1 MAEELESKPPEPLDP
16 SVYGEIYDIKKILH
30 DKIDPRQQEPISS
43 QIPIF
48 GPIIIAIKKGVRTL
62 LNPII
67 NMVFLRQARFN
78 ESLMELLSK
87 LVDHHHNE
95 YIKGY
100 ENQNNINWLI
110 TYTKELQQENLL
122 LKNRLERLLEATEG
136 KLDPEKVGSIIKEEK
151 DSLWDHQYF
160 RFENRYRGFET
171 EIKKKQEMYL
181 PYFKNADNILDIGCG
196 RGEFLSLLKENG
208 LTASGIDLNEDMIQI
223 CQKKDLKA
231 EKINAFD
238 YLKTLEDGS
247 LGGIFAAHVIEHVG
261 NDRLREFVQLCSNK
275 LKSGGTLI
283 YETPNPHSIVVSS
296 TSFYLDLTHI
306 NPIHPETI
314 QFLLDSCGIA
324 KSEIKYLSPFP
335 IERQLEKI
343 SIPSNQSARETVE
356 QINRNIDHLNKI
368 LYGFQDYAVVGKKP

>member
-1 MAEELESKPPEPLDP
+1 MSELESKPPEPLDP
-16 SVYGEIYDIKKILH
+16 SLYDDFYRLKGILYE
-30 DKIDPRQQEPISS
+30 KVDPRQQEPISS
-43 QIPIF
+43 RVPIF
-48 GPIIIAIKKGVRTL
+48 GPLIIAIKKGIRAL

-67 NMVFLRQARFN
+67 NMTLLRQTHFN
-78 ESLMELLSK
+78 ENLVQLLTR
-87 LVDHHHNE
+87 LVDHHHDE
-95 YIKGY
+95 YIKGFKS
-100 ENQNNINWLI
+100 QNSISWLV
-110 TYTKELQQENLL
+110 TCLKELQQENLL
-122 LKNRLERLLEATEG
+122 LKNRLDRLLQATEG
-136 KLDPEKVGSIIKEEK
+136 KLDPEKIGPLMKEEK

-181 PYFKNADNILDIGCG
+181 PFFKSSDQILDIGCG

-208 LTASGIDLNEDMIQI
+208 VTATGIDLNEDMIQI
-223 CQKKDLKA
+223 CRKKGLNA
-231 EKINAFD
+231 EKANAFD
-238 YLKTLEDGS
+238 FLKTLEDGS

-335 IERQLEKI
+335 IEKQLEKI

-356 QINRNIDHLNKI
+356 QINRNIEHLNQV
-368 LYGFQDYAVVGKKP
+368 LYGFQDYAVIGKKP

>member
-1 MAEELESKPPEPLDP
+1 MSELESKPPAPLDP
-16 SVYGEIYDIKKILH
+16 KLYDDFFRLKALLYEKA
-30 DKIDPRQQEPISS
+30 DPRKQEPISS
-43 QIPIF
+43 KVPIF
-48 GPIIIAIKKGVRTL
+48 GPIIIAMKKCLRAL
-62 LNPII
+62 LTPII
-67 NMVFLRQARFN
+67 NMTLLRQTYFN
-78 ESLMELLSK
+78 ENLVELITR
-87 LVDHHHNE
+87 LVDHHHDE

-136 KLDPEKVGSIIKEEK
+136 KLDLEKVGPIIKEEK
-151 DSLWDHQYF
+151 NNLWDHQYF
-160 RFENRYRGFET
+160 RFENRYRGFEAD
-171 EIKKKQEMYL
+171 IKKKQEIYL
-181 PYFKNADNILDIGCG
+181 PYFKNANQVLDIGCG

-208 LTASGIDLNEDMIQI
+208 ITASGIDLNEDMIHI
-223 CQKKDLKA
+223 CEKKGLNA
-231 EKINAFD
+231 EKANAFD

-247 LGGIFAAHVIEHVG
+247 LEGIFAAHVIEHVG

-306 NPIHPETI
+306 NPIHPDTI

-335 IERQLEKI
+335 EEKQLDKI
-343 SIPSNQSARETVE
+343 SIPSNQNARETVE
-356 QINRNIDHLNKI
+356 QVNRDIEKLNQI
-368 LYGFQDYAVVGKKP
+368 LFGFQDYAVIGKKP

>member
-1 MAEELESKPPEPLDP
+1 MSELESKPPEPLDP
-16 SVYGEIYDIKKILH
+16 SLYDDFYRLKGILYE
-30 DKIDPRQQEPISS
+30 KVDPRQQEPISS
-43 QIPIF
+43 RVPIF
-48 GPIIIAIKKGVRTL
+48 GPIIIAIKKGIRTL

-67 NMVFLRQARFN
+67 NMTLLRQTHFN
-78 ESLMELLSK
+78 ENLVQLLTR
-87 LVDHHHNE
+87 LVDHHHDE
-95 YIKGY
+95 YIKGFKS
-100 ENQNNINWLI
+100 QNSISWLV
-110 TYTKELQQENLL
+110 TCLKELQQENLL
-122 LKNRLERLLEATEG
+122 LKNRLDRLLEATEG
-136 KLDPEKVGSIIKEEK
+136 KIDAEKIGSLIKEEK

-160 RFENRYRGFET
+160 RFENRYRGFEAA
-171 EIKKKQEMYL
+171 IKKKQEMYL
-181 PYFKNADNILDIGCG
+181 PFFKNADQVLDIGCG

-208 LTASGIDLNEDMIQI
+208 ITASGIDLNEDMVHI
-223 CQKKDLKA
+223 CKKSGLSA
-231 EKINAFD
+231 EKVNAFD
-238 YLKTLEDGS
+238 YLKTLKDGS

-335 IERQLEKI
+335 IEKQLEKI
-343 SIPSNQSARETVE
+343 SLPSTQSARETVE
-356 QINRNIDHLNKI
+356 QINHNIEHLNQV
-368 LYGFQDYAVVGKKP
+368 LYGFQDYAVIGKKP

>member
-1 MAEELESKPPEPLDP
+1 MSELESKPPEPLDP
-16 SVYGEIYDIKKILH
+16 SLYDDFYRLKAILYE
-30 DKIDPRQQEPISS
+30 KADPRQQEPISS
-43 QIPIF
+43 RVPIF
-48 GPIIIAIKKGVRTL
+48 GPLIIAIKKGIRAL
-62 LNPII
+62 LGPII
-67 NMVFLRQARFN
+67 NMTLLRQTHFN
-78 ESLMELLSK
+78 ENLVQLITR
-87 LVDHHHNE
+87 LVDHHHDE
-95 YIKGY
+95 YIKGF
-100 ENQNNINWLI
+100 ENQNNISWLV
-110 TYTKELQQENLL
+110 TYLKEVQQENLL
-122 LKNRLERLLEATEG
+122 LKNRLDRLLQAAEG
-136 KLDPEKVGSIIKEEK
+136 NFDAEKIGSLIKEEK

-181 PYFKNADNILDIGCG
+181 PFFKGADNILDIGCG

-208 LTASGIDLNEDMIQI
+208 VTASGIDLNEDMIQI
-223 CQKKDLKA
+223 CQKKDLSA
-231 EKINAFD
+231 EKANAFD

-335 IERQLEKI
+335 IEKQLEKI
-343 SIPSNQSARETVE
+343 SVPSSQSARETVE
-356 QINRNIDHLNKI
+356 QINRNIEHLNQI
-368 LYGFQDYAVVGKKP
+368 LYGFQDYAVIGKKP

>member
-1 MAEELESKPPEPLDP
+1 MSELESKPPEPLDP
-16 SVYGEIYDIKKILH
+16 SLYDDFYRLKGILYE
-30 DKIDPRQQEPISS
+30 KVDPRQQEPISS
-43 QIPIF
+43 RVPIF
-48 GPIIIAIKKGVRTL
+48 GPLIIAIKKGIRNL
-62 LNPII
+62 LGPII
-67 NMVFLRQARFN
+67 NMTLLRQTHFN
-78 ESLMELLSK
+78 ENLVQLLTR
-87 LVDHHHNE
+87 LVDHHHDE
-95 YIKGY
+95 YIKGFKS
-100 ENQNNINWLI
+100 QNSISWLV
-110 TYTKELQQENLL
+110 TCLKELQQENLL
-122 LKNRLERLLEATEG
+122 LKNRLDRLLEATEG
-136 KLDPEKVGSIIKEEK
+136 KLGAEKIGSLIKEEK

-160 RFENRYRGFET
+160 RFENRYRGFEAA
-171 EIKKKQEMYL
+171 IKKKQEMYL
-181 PYFKNADNILDIGCG
+181 PFFKSADQVLDIGCG

-208 LTASGIDLNEDMIQI
+208 IAASGIDLNEDMVHI
-223 CQKKDLKA
+223 CKKSGLSA
-231 EKINAFD
+231 EKVNAFD

-335 IERQLEKI
+335 IEKQLEKI
-343 SIPSNQSARETVE
+343 SLPSTQSARETVE
-356 QINRNIDHLNKI
+356 QINQNIEHLNQV
-368 LYGFQDYAVVGKKP
+368 LYGFQDYAVIGKKP